1 MHAQEIHA
9 GTLFQGASQQFR
21 IPLWQRRYSWDATDW
36 SALWRDLIRVVDGEA
51 QNHFIGSVVLQVLP
65 FSGSP
70 SHAKQYW
77 VVDGQQRITTLTIV
91 VCAIRDRLVELA
103 ADDEKQVVRENLTAQ
118 LLVNSNL
125 AEGHRERLVLQETD
139 QESLTDLVN
148 GKKAGDSRLR
158 KAYEHFAKCLQ
169 DLDEERANLLLS
181 KILVALSAVWVTLEH
196 EDNAHRVFQTLNA
209 GGKPLRQA
217 DLVRNY
223 FFLLLNT
230 EGDAFYRDR
239 WRQLE
244 TTLTPQQLEN
254 YFVAWSI
261 SRGYTGAKDAL
272 FGYFQKDL
280 VDAEENIAAVLSYG
294 NELVDSAKLYSWIIN
309 PELAPLKVARK
320 SLADLAHWG
329 TLPAEGLLLF
339 LLRKNAA
346 GVLQESDLR
355 SAFEMVASFLARR
368 LLAGFEPNLHKSIL
382 VATTRRLLQRSDLS
396 GSELVEYLHYLLS
409 QGDDVRTW
417 PSDELIAE
425 RVSSTPLYTTAR
437 AKWVFAILER
447 INAGMFTHEKHV
459 PPALPYDKYSVEHVM
474 PQTLTPGWESDLES
488 WGVQSPARLHQA
500 RLHVLG
506 NLSLTPINPELS
518 NKSFAE
524 KRTMLADDW
533 LKLNADIAS
542 SQTWTESRIDER
554 SRALALIAASV
565 YTAPMS
571 PEELETSTWASAEP
585 VADADAELELGEEGV
600 VEPGQE
606 A

>member
-1 MHAQEIHA
+1 MHAQEIQA

-21 IPLWQRRYSWDATDW
+21 IPLWQRRYSWDSTDW
-36 SALWRDLIRVVDGEA
+36 AALWRDLMRVVDGEA
-51 QNHFIGSVVLQVLP
+51 PNHFIGSVVLQILP
-65 FSGSP
+65 FSGLP

-103 ADDEKQVVRENLTAQ
+103 ADDDKQSVRDNLTAQ
-118 LLVNSNL
+118 LLMNPNL

-139 QESLTDLVN
+139 QVSLTDLVK
-148 GKKAGDSRLR
+148 GKKADDSRLR
-158 KAYEHFAKCLQ
+158 KAYDFFVKCLD
-169 DLDEERANLLLS
+169 DLDEERSNLLLS
-181 KILVALSAVWVTLEH
+181 KILVALSAVWVTLEP

-244 TTLTPQQLEN
+244 TTLTPQQLES

-261 SRGYTGAKDAL
+261 SRGHTGAKDAL

-294 NELVDSAKLYSWIIN
+294 NELVDSAKLYSWMIR
-309 PELAPLKVARK
+309 PDLAPLKVAKK
-320 SLADLAHWG
+320 SLADLTHWG

-339 LLRKNAA
+339 LLRQNAA
-346 GVLQESDLR
+346 GVLQESELNR
-355 SAFEMVASFLARR
+355 AFEMVNSFLARR

-382 VATTRRLLQRSDLS
+382 VGITKRLLQRTDLA
-396 GSELVEYLHYLLS
+396 GSVLVDYLRYLLS
-409 QGDDVRTW
+409 EGDDVRTW
-417 PSDELIAE
+417 PSDELIVE
-425 RVSSTPLYTTAR
+425 RVASTPLYTTAR
-437 AKWVFAILER
+437 AKWVFAILQR
-447 INAGMFTHEKHV
+447 INAGMFAHEKHV
-459 PPALPYDKYSVEHVM
+459 PPSLPYDKYSVEHVM
-474 PQTLTPGWESDLES
+474 PQTLTHKWESDLEA
-488 WGVQSPARLHQA
+488 WGVESPARLHQA

-506 NLSLTPINPELS
+506 NLSITPINPELS

-524 KRTMLADDW
+524 KRVLLADDW

-542 SQTWTESRIDER
+542 SHSWTESRIDER
-554 SRALALIAASV
+554 SRAMALVAASV
-565 YTAPMS
+565 YTAPLS
-571 PEELETSTWASAEP
+571 AEELEASAWAGATST
-585 VADADAELELGEEGV
+585 ADAQIDLELGDGEEMGSL
-600 VEPGQE
+600 
-606 A
+606 

>member
-1 MHAQEIHA
+1 MHAQEIQA

-36 SALWRDLIRVVDGEA
+36 AALWRDLLRIVDGEA

-103 ADDEKQVVRENLTAQ
+103 AEDEKQSVRANLTAQ
-118 LLVNSNL
+118 LLRNPNL

-139 QESLTDLVN
+139 QESLADLVN
-148 GKKAGDSRLR
+148 GTKAGDSRLR
-158 KAYEHFAKCLQ
+158 RAYEYYAKSVHE
-169 DLDEERANLLLS
+169 LDEARANLLLS
-181 KILVALSAVWVTLEH
+181 KILVALSAVWVTLEND
-196 EDNAHRVFQTLNA
+196 DNAHRVFQTLNA

-239 WRQLE
+239 WSQLE

-261 SRGYTGAKDAL
+261 SRGHTGAKDAL

-294 NELVDSAKLYSWIIN
+294 NELVDAAKLYSWMIN
-309 PELAPLKVARK
+309 PELSPLKVAK
-320 SLADLAHWG
+320 KPLTDLARWG

-339 LLRKNAA
+339 LLRQNAA
-346 GVLQESDLR
+346 GVIQEADLTKGL
-355 SAFEMVASFLARR
+355 EMVGSFLARR

-382 VATTRRLLQRSDLS
+382 VGTTKRLLQARDLT
-396 GSELVEYLHYLLS
+396 GGAVVEYLHYLLS
-409 QGDDVRTW
+409 EGDDVRTW

-425 RVSSTPLYTTAR
+425 RVASTPLYTSAR
-437 AKWVFAILER
+437 AKWVFSILER
-447 INAGMFTHEKHV
+447 INAGMFAHEKHG

-474 PQTLTPGWESDLES
+474 PQTLTESWESDLES

-506 NLSLTPINPELS
+506 NLSLTPINPELG
-518 NKSFAE
+518 NKPFAE

-533 LKLNADIAS
+533 LKLNADVAS

-554 SRALALIAASV
+554 SRALALVAASV
-565 YTAPMS
+565 YTRPLS
-571 PEELETSTWASAEP
+571 PEELETSAWAT
-585 VADADAELELGEEGV
+585 ADATEDREIDLELGDETDNL
-600 VEPGQE
+600 
-606 A
+606 